1 MAKNDVWD
9 VAIIGGGPAGLT
21 AALYASRA
29 MLKTVVLELGIAG
42 GQIATT
48 ELVENFP
55 GFPDGINGPE
65 LSMKMEEQAR
75 KFGTEFMMTQV
86 DSIEAGKPVKVLH
99 TTDGDLEALTVIA
112 ATGATHRHLNVPGE
126 AEYGGRGVSYCA
138 TCDGAFF
145 KDQDLVVVGG
155 GDSALEEGLFLTKY
169 AKTVTI
175 IHRRDTLRASK
186 ILQDRAFS
194 NPKVKFIWDAVV
206 LEISG
211 DGKFVTHVRTKNLKT
226 GATDEVPCKGVFVYV
241 GMHPGTEFLPAELE
255 RNPEGYLVTNE
266 RLETAI
272 PGLFAAG
279 DCRVQVTRQAIT
291 AAGDGCVA
299 AIMAEKYIV
308 GLEVGAPEI
317 AQGPGGRQ
325 G

>member
-1 MAKNDVWD
+1 MAQDNVWD

-55 GFPDGINGPE
+55 GFPDGVMGPD

-75 KFGTEFMMTQV
+75 KFGTEFMMAQV
-86 DSIEAGKPVKVLH
+86 ESIETKNPVKVLH
-99 TTDGDLEALTVIA
+99 TTDGDIEALTVIV
-112 ATGATHRHLNVPGE
+112 ATGATHRHLNAPGE
-126 AEYGGRGVSYCA
+126 GEYGGRGVSYCA

-175 IHRRDTLRASK
+175 IHRRDSLRASK

-194 NPKVKFIWDAVV
+194 NPKVKFIWDTVV
-206 LEISG
+206 EEIAG
-211 DGKFVTHVRTKNLKT
+211 DGRAVTHVKTKNLKT
-226 GATDEVPCKGVFVYV
+226 GAKSDVPCKGVFVYV
-241 GMHPGTEFLPAELE
+241 GMNPGTEFLPETME

-317 AQGPGGRQ
+317 AQGPGGAR

>member
-86 DSIEAGKPVKVLH
+86 ESIEAGKPVKVLH

-175 IHRRDTLRASK
+175 IHRRDSLRASK

-226 GATDEVPCKGVFVYV
+226 GVTGEVPCKGVFVYV

-255 RNPEGYLVTNE
+255 RNSEGYLVTNE
-266 RLETAI
+266 RLETTI

-317 AQGPGGRQ
+317 AQGPGGRR